1 MTYRTGQRFKKTGLL
16 AAGVVLASAVIGC
29 VSNRAP
35 ARTDLRWPWWPNA
48 MEITKITRIGR
59 PDAAGIRPIEVRV
72 LFEDPDGDP
81 SKASGELRLRIGRP
95 NEREDPVEVMLDLL
109 DPDIQR
115 IYFERVT
122 GCYRIPIRVDLP
134 GLVEGRMLRIEADY
148 VGQDGVVL
156 KDRLDFVLEV
166 PLQSEPGT
174 GSPVG

>member
-1 MTYRTGQRFKKTGLL
+1 MTYRPGQRFMKTGLL
-16 AAGVVLASAVIGC
+16 AALAVLASAGVGC

-81 SKASGELRLRIGRP
+81 SKASGELRLRIERP
-95 NEREDPVEVMLDLL
+95 NEQEDPVDVTLDLM
-109 DPDIQR
+109 DPDIQK

-148 VGQDGVVL
+148 QGLDGTVL
-156 KDRLDFVLEV
+156 KDRIDFVLET
-166 PLQSEPGT
+166 PLQSDPGT
-174 GSPVG
+174 GSPVE